1 MIKATIFL
9 SLLLTGIFSQAQSL
23 RTELENIIRGKKATV
38 GVAVHK
44 LDGSFN
50 MEINGKTRQ
59 PMQSVFK
66 FHIALAVLD
75 AVDKGNLELDQEIF
89 IAEKDLLKNTWS
101 PIRNKYPHG
110 NISLPLKEIIRY
122 TVAESD
128 NNGCDLL
135 LRLIG
140 GTDVVQRFM
149 DDKGIT
155 DFSIKANEEEMHRD
169 WNVQYANY
177 TTARSMNQVLKQ
189 FALGKMVSPESTHF
203 LMNVMLNTKTG
214 LNKIN
219 EQLPTGTR
227 VAHKTGS
234 SGKNAAGL
242 TGAENDAGI
251 ITLSTGEQY
260 ILSIFVSDS
269 METDAVNCRLIS
281 DLSKKVWQHF
291 SGN

>member
-1 MIKATIFL
+1 MIKASLFL

-38 GVAVHK
+38 GVDVHK

-75 AVDKGNLELDQEIF
+75 AVDKGNLKLDQEIF

-140 GTDVVQRFM
+140 GTETVQRFM

-155 DFSIKANEEEMHRD
+155 DFSIKANEEKMHRD

-177 TTARSMNQVLKQ
+177 TTARSMNQVLKK

-214 LNKIN
+214 LNKIK
-219 EQLPTGTR
+219 EQLPTDTP

-234 SGKNAAGL
+234 SGKNATGL

-251 ITLSTGEQY
+251 ITLPSGEQY
-260 ILSIFVSDS
+260 TLSVFVSDS
-269 METDAVNCRLIS
+269 MESDTVNCRLIS